1 MIGKNIKKHLT
12 GFSLVICYLSLGVA
26 LTSCEDFLV
35 TESKSA
41 LSTDNAYS
49 AAANIDQNLTGVYGA
64 LKPFALYYMAMS
76 EFRSD
81 NLFITTEQR
90 TNEYSDCAQFN
101 GTGLLNDNLISNCW
115 ADHYTLISAANVLL
129 DHLGE
134 AGLTEAQQT
143 QYEAEARF
151 LRALSYFDLVRFFGR
166 VPISLHE
173 ISPAEAF
180 SIPQSE
186 AIDVYN
192 KVIVPDL
199 EYAIDRLQETA
210 TDYKGVE
217 HSERV
222 KRIAAQALL
231 GKVYMQMAG
240 YPLYQDTKAKA
251 QALLA
256 EVLTKESVY
265 WVPTMDGWNRMWVH
279 ENDNK
284 NFIFEIQYT
293 ADKGQGNTAS
303 PISKTQN
310 TYADE
315 YCNAYLTVGP
325 HVYVERDLQDHF
337 LVSNTFEN
345 ADGTTTEEYVDQRL
359 VGTIN
364 TGQAYDEETGQYVG
378 GATDQNN
385 FLVKFF
391 EHKMK
396 RASLGLSD
404 MDAEIVDRTCWPQ
417 NWPVLRIE
425 DIMLLYA
432 ECVGNTAEGYSYLN
446 KIRKRAGLS
455 ELKEMTAENYQA
467 AVAYERRCE
476 LLGEGHRWFDQVRQ
490 NTFVE
495 EIRTMMANY
504 RDKRDQAHSSNYTI
518 YANRVTQ
525 NSALYPIPM
534 SQIRIR
540 EGLYQQNPGY

>member
-310 TYADE
+310 TYADD

-337 LVSNTFEN
+337 LVSNTVEN

-396 RASLGLSD
+396 RAALGLSD

>member
-12 GFSLVICYLSLGVA
+12 GFSLVICYLLLGVA

-49 AAANIDQNLTGVYGA
+49 AAANIDQDLTGVYGA

-337 LVSNTFEN
+337 LVSNTVEN

>member
-1 MIGKNIKKHLT
+1 
-12 GFSLVICYLSLGVA
+12 
-26 LTSCEDFLV
+26 
-35 TESKSA
+35 
-41 LSTDNAYS
+41 
-49 AAANIDQNLTGVYGA
+49 
-64 LKPFALYYMAMS
+64 MAMS

-337 LVSNTFEN
+337 LVSNTVEN

>member
-49 AAANIDQNLTGVYGA
+49 AAANIDQDLTGVYGA

-315 YCNAYLTVGP
+315 YCNAYLTSTWSATCKTTSSSAIP
-325 HVYVERDLQDHF
+325 SRMPTARRPRSMWTSDWWAPSTRDRP
-337 LVSNTFEN
+337 
-345 ADGTTTEEYVDQRL
+345 TTRR
-359 VGTIN
+359 
-364 TGQAYDEETGQYVG
+364 
-378 GATDQNN
+378 
-385 FLVKFF
+385 
-391 EHKMK
+391 
-396 RASLGLSD
+396 RASMS
-404 MDAEIVDRTCWPQ
+404 V
-417 NWPVLRIE
+417 VLR
-425 DIMLLYA
+425 
-432 ECVGNTAEGYSYLN
+432 T
-446 KIRKRAGLS
+446 
-455 ELKEMTAENYQA
+455 
-467 AVAYERRCE
+467 
-476 LLGEGHRWFDQVRQ
+476 
-490 NTFVE
+490 
-495 EIRTMMANY
+495 RTT
-504 RDKRDQAHSSNYTI
+504 SW
-518 YANRVTQ
+518 
-525 NSALYPIPM
+525 
-534 SQIRIR
+534 
-540 EGLYQQNPGY
+540 

>member
-310 TYADE
+310 TYADD

-337 LVSNTFEN
+337 LVSNTVEN